1 MAKMYRIGIVGATSL
16 LGKELSDELQESLL
30 GASEIVLLDDNEE
43 AAGQMTAAGDEPGFI
58 QRIEA
63 GSFDKMDFVFFAGDV
78 AGTKKHWR
86 QARKAGASI
95 VDLTYALEGEADVL
109 VRSPLAGLAGA
120 AGPDLKTP
128 AVVAAHP
135 AAAMLGLVAGRLKAK
150 LPLISVAATVM
161 EPAS

>member
-1 MAKMYRIGIVGATSL
+1 MWEATSL

-30 GASEIVLLDDNEE
+30 GAAEVVLLDDDEE
-43 AAGQMTAAGDEPGFI
+43 AAGQMTAAGDEPAFI

-95 VDLTYALEGEADVL
+95 VDLTYAWKARRMCWCGRRWRGL
-109 VRSPLAGLAGA
+109 VGG

-135 AAAMLGLVAGRLKAK
+135 AAAIAG
-150 LPLISVAATVM
+150 PCDGAA
-161 EPAS
+161 